1 MAGRR
6 NNTDKA
12 DALGIAHIMRTGWY
26 RQAHIKSESCY
37 RTKLLQTQRRNL
49 KAKFPRPGG
58 RHPPFA
64 EGFGI
69 RLSKVGRGALEQA
82 ARAAMADDPLSSELM
97 DAMLSARGA
106 VEAVFPAAD
115 GRGCGTHTRRC
126 DNVRGNVRFSKTG

>member
-49 KAKFPRPGG
+49 KAKFLDLEDAI
-58 RHPPFA
+58 RHSLKA
-64 EGFGI
+64 
-69 RLSKVGRGALEQA
+69 
-82 ARAAMADDPLSSELM
+82 
-97 DAMLSARGA
+97 SASA
-106 VEAVFPAAD
+106 
-115 GRGCGTHTRRC
+115 
-126 DNVRGNVRFSKTG
+126 